1 VGTQCSGDDLLY
13 SITADEKL
21 EVVYYRM
28 ASTFMD
34 KYHLVDPDLRAAWPP
49 NDWRTLLC
57 TNAMNTRLL
66 RGVDSSWVDIC
77 FSPFES
83 LNVKYPTYNGV
94 YDFDCDI
101 WGGPYD
107 ECVHELGE
115 RPANFSRERLS
126 IGVNV
131 CCTDF
136 IPSGDAHALSQPR
149 NEWDWRR
156 RWPIQFCLVA
166 DLQVVLEEC
175 DIEIPD
181 ADYSIVYNDNDAA
194 TDDDPYDLG
203 PPDGVFDDLLS
214 FQDFMDDIGGYSSDY
229 NDEV

>member
-83 LNVKYPTYNGV
+83 LHVKYPTYNGV
-94 YDFDCDI
+94 YDLNCDI

-115 RPANFSRERLS
+115 RPAKFSRERLS

-136 IPSGDAHALSQPR
+136 IPSGDVYALWRPR
-149 NEWDWRR
+149 DEREWRR
-156 RWPIQFCLVA
+156 RCPVQFCLLES
-166 DLQVVLEEC
+166 DQGDEEEC
-175 DIEIPD
+175 DIGIWYE
-181 ADYSIVYNDNDAA
+181 DYGIEHNDNDAA
-194 TDDDPYDLG
+194 TDDDSCDLG
-203 PPDGVFDDLLS
+203 PSDIFDDLLS
-214 FQDFMDDIGGYSSDY
+214 FQNFMDDIGGYSSDY